1 MLNLPHDY
9 KENWFDFIDYTPHK
23 GQELLHNAPDSA
35 RFIVGCCGRRWGKS
49 HSAAREAEVY
59 LTQPGKVIW
68 VVSPN
73 YNTSEKIFR
82 IVYEDMVIK
91 KGYKPTQYSAK
102 EQILKF
108 EWDGG
113 ASMLCGKSAE
123 IPSTL
128 IGEGCDLVIIDEA
141 AKIKNLKKI
150 WEMYLRPTLSDKKGK
165 AIFISTPDGY
175 SYFHELYLRGQSK
188 NDYWYSFNAPSWVN
202 QFSFPLGEND
212 PDLLE
217 AKESLT
223 PEIYE
228 QEYGANFT
236 SLSGRVYQFDRKKDV
251 GDYRYNPLMPVE
263 ISIDFGYRMP
273 AVLFFQTYNLGQ
285 KGVSHINVIDEIVH
299 EPNLTVNELAKK
311 VKAKGYRIYRCF
323 GDPAGYQVSA
333 STGLGEAEI
342 FRQATGLGTFALR
355 DRTSRSIA
363 SGISHVR
370 NFFENSK
377 GERRIHIHHKCTGLM
392 EDLEIYR
399 YPEHKDND
407 LKNIPVKDGR
417 SDHSMDAFRYYFI
430 NKFPIKQSKYRTSK

>member
-9 KENWFDFIDYTPHK
+9 KENWVDFIDYTPHK

-175 SYFHELYLRGQSK
+175 SYFHELYLRG
-188 NDYWYSFNAPSWVN
+188 
-202 QFSFPLGEND
+202 
-212 PDLLE
+212 
-217 AKESLT
+217 
-223 PEIYE
+223 
-228 QEYGANFT
+228 
-236 SLSGRVYQFDRKKDV
+236 
-251 GDYRYNPLMPVE
+251 
-263 ISIDFGYRMP
+263 
-273 AVLFFQTYNLGQ
+273 
-285 KGVSHINVIDEIVH
+285 
-299 EPNLTVNELAKK
+299 
-311 VKAKGYRIYRCF
+311 
-323 GDPAGYQVSA
+323 
-333 STGLGEAEI
+333 
-342 FRQATGLGTFALR
+342 
-355 DRTSRSIA
+355 
-363 SGISHVR
+363 
-370 NFFENSK
+370 
-377 GERRIHIHHKCTGLM
+377 
-392 EDLEIYR
+392 
-399 YPEHKDND
+399 
-407 LKNIPVKDGR
+407 
-417 SDHSMDAFRYYFI
+417 
-430 NKFPIKQSKYRTSK
+430 